1 MMEQVLTSVSA
12 PELQPAM
19 DANLA
24 AFWAEYGRAKGC
36 AMQQSPDVLWFYT
49 GVHHP
54 LFNGVQAAALKAAD
68 CQAVLDSLG
77 AHIAARGAPAMWWI
91 GPRSN
96 PDALQ
101 TLLVQHGLEPLG
113 EIPGMAID
121 LASLAA
127 GPAVLA
133 GFTVERVE
141 NAQQQALWARIA
153 ATGTGFS
160 AVATVALEKIEATLD
175 DARYKAQHRY
185 IGTLHGRPVAS
196 SALVLEAGVAGIYAV
211 ATVPEARN
219 RGIGR
224 LMTELPLR
232 EARQLGYRVG
242 ILQASTMGY
251 PLYQKLGFRDVCAY
265 RVFLQSR

>member
-1 MMEQVLTSVSA
+1 MEQVVNSVSA
-12 PELQPAM
+12 PGLLPAM
-19 DANLA
+19 DVNLA
-24 AFWAEYGRAKGC
+24 AYWVEYGRAKGC
-36 AMQQSPDVLWFYT
+36 AMQQSPEVMWFYT
-49 GVHHP
+49 GVPHP
-54 LFNGVQAAALKAAD
+54 LFNGVHAAALKAAD
-68 CQAVLDSLG
+68 CQPVLESLG

-101 TLLVQHGLEPLG
+101 ARLVQHGLEPLG

-121 LASLAA
+121 LATLAD
-127 GPAVLA
+127 GPATLA
-133 GFTVERVE
+133 DFTVERVE

-160 AVATVALEKIEATLD
+160 AVAIDDLEKLEATLN

-185 IGTLHGRPVAS
+185 LGTLHGKPVAC
-196 SALVLEAGVAGIYAV
+196 SALVLEAGVAGVYAV
-211 ATVPEARN
+211 ATLAEARN

-224 LMTELPLR
+224 YMTELPLH

-251 PLYQKLGFRDVCAY
+251 PIYKKLGFRDVCAY
-265 RVFLQSR
+265 RVFLQSS

>member
-1 MMEQVLTSVSA
+1 MEQVLSNVSA

-24 AFWAEYGRAKGC
+24 AYWAEYGRAKGC

-49 GVHHP
+49 GVPHP
-54 LFNGVQAAALKAAD
+54 LFNGVQAAALKVAD
-68 CQAVLDSLG
+68 CQQVLESLG
-77 AHIAARGAPAMWWI
+77 KHIAARGAPAMWWI

-101 TLLVQHGLEPLG
+101 PVLVQHGLEPLG
-113 EIPGMAID
+113 AIPGMALD
-121 LASLAA
+121 LAL
-127 GPAVLA
+127 LA
-133 GFTVERVE
+133 GEPAALADFTVKRVE

-160 AVATVALEKIEATLD
+160 ADATDTLEQIEATLN

-185 IGTLHGRPVAS
+185 LGYLHGKPVAS
-196 SALVLEAGVAGIYAV
+196 SALVLNAGVAGIYAV
-211 ATVPEARN
+211 ATLAEVRH

-224 LMTELPLR
+224 FMTELPLHD
-232 EARQLGYRVG
+232 ARQLGYRVG

-265 RVFLQSR
+265 RVFLQSG